1 MIKITSNFDNVNE
14 FIAQILNKLNAQN
27 WGLIFT
33 GTSNRAKVHRPY

>member
-27 WGLIFT
+27 WGLITDARFT
-33 GTSNRAKVHRPY
+33 V